1 MFEFGLSYAQLLARL
16 VVERWKVVEPGLPF
30 HAMRRN
36 HSTAC
41 GFDLSAGDEI
51 RELTEGTS
59 YEKTG
64 CGARGFLLVKR
75 LAKY

>member
-1 MFEFGLSYAQLLARL
+1 
-16 VVERWKVVEPGLPF
+16 
-30 HAMRRN
+30 MRRN

-64 CGARGFLLVKR
+64 RRAGGFLLVKQ